1 MSYIAPQQYKAQKTN
16 VLCCDNSFVERVLMA
31 VGNYF

>member
-1 MSYIAPQQYKAQKTN
+1 MSYIAPQRDKAQKISE
-16 VLCCDNSFVERVLMA
+16 LCCDNSFVEIVLMA